1 VESTF
6 DAFENAPKPP
16 ATYPRYRCM
25 ANVIHSNYSIY
36 SIQIAIL
43 QPLAHPSVSARES
56 VEYFAKAPLK
66 VRLVIRDIGGHVSY
80 ATAVS
85 QRLSSVSSN
94 EHEQVSSNEVRREAA
109 HLSISTCAKACTRT
123 FFFSSRRSSPDFTSI
138 LTTPCVF
145 LSQFFVRGISWES
158 DGTLGGGVHCVQV
171 GMDAS
176 AFEGPLL

>member
-1 VESTF
+1 MRVQYSIPWALAVESTDSGEYVFAGVSDFLTKNTHTTF

-94 EHEQVSSNEVRREAA
+94 EHEQVSSNEVR
-109 HLSISTCAKACTRT
+109 
-123 FFFSSRRSSPDFTSI
+123 
-138 LTTPCVF
+138 
-145 LSQFFVRGISWES
+145 
-158 DGTLGGGVHCVQV
+158 GGVHCVQV

-176 AFEGPLL
+176 AFECPLL